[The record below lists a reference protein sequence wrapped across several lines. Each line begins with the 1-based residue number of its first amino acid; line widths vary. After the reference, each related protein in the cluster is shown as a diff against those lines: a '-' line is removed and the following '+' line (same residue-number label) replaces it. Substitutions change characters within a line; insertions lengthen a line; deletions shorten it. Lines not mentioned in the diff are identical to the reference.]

1 MKKLMIAALTMA
13 LSGALWADSTYA
25 FTYQAALR
33 DEHGNVIMKDGE
45 VVRNHLV
52 MVRLWDAPAGGECLW
67 SRSFNVM
74 TDTNGVFN
82 LAVSDNGGEVS
93 GEEKLSTVTLA
104 SVLAK
109 KQAGDVYIGL
119 EVKDSAGEI
128 GPRQRLF
135 AVPFAAVAND
145 VRKISKDVEV
155 GGQITLLGTN
165 SSVVVVS
172 ASGITQKTG
181 SSIFKD
187 LSVNGE
193 LTVAGEVTAKA
204 GLKVESSKG
213 LEVSEGPI
221 TAKNGLTVDG
231 TNGLTVNGTK
241 GLTVADTN
249 SCLTVS
255 SSQITATKDLTVNS
269 GKLVVNADLEMGGG
283 KSMKVG
289 GAEIVSVPVGGIIMW
304 TKKKLPD
311 NDHWAV
317 CDGTD
322 GTPDLRDRFIV
333 GVGKDYDYG
342 DIGGEAK
349 HKLTVEEMPSH
360 SHQYTLWGQNGRV
373 SSDDWYFTDYM
384 EEDHK
389 AKKDRTT
396 KSTGGDQA
404 HENRPPYYALYYIMR
419 IK

>member
-1 MKKLMIAALTMA
+1 MKKLMIAVLTMA

-45 VVRNHLV
+45 LVRNHLV
-52 MVRLWDAPAGGECLW
+52 TVRLWDAPAGGERLW

-93 GEEKLSTVTLA
+93 GEKESSTATLA

-119 EVKDSAGEI
+119 EVENSAGEI

-165 SSVVVVS
+165 SNVVVVS
-172 ASGITQKTG
+172 AAGITQKTG
-181 SSIFKD
+181 SSIFHELAVNDK
-187 LSVNGE
+187 LSVGGSVETTKGITVNGSE
-193 LTVAGEVTAKA
+193 GLTVAA
-204 GLKVESSKG
+204 GPV
-213 LEVSEGPI
+213 
-221 TAKNGLTVDG
+221 TAKNGLTVEGSD
-231 TNGLTVNGTK
+231 GLTVTDPNGS
-241 GLTVADTN
+241 LTVN
-249 SCLTVS
+249 SGL
-255 SSQITATKDLTVNS
+255 ITATKDLTVNS

-283 KSMKVG
+283 KSLKVG
-289 GAEIVSVPVGGIIMW
+289 GAEIVSVPVGGIILW
-304 TKKKLPD
+304 NSQFLPD
-311 NDHWAV
+311 NTHWAI
-317 CDGTD
+317 CDGKN

-333 GVGKDYDYG
+333 GAGKEYSLG
-342 DIGGEAK
+342 NEGGEK
-349 HKLTVEEMPSH
+349 EVKLTVEQLPKHRHGFNRGRATTLSPSG
-360 SHQYTLWGQNGRV
+360 SGTDLWARD
-373 SSDDWYFTDYM
+373 SWTSPATTD
-384 EEDHK
+384 E
-389 AKKDRTT
+389 A
-396 KSTGGDQA
+396 GGDQA